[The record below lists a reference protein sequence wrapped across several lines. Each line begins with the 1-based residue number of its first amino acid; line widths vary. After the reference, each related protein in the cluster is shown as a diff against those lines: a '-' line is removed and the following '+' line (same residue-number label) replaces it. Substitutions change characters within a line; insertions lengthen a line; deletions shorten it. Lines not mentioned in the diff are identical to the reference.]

1 MKTVVI
7 YQSSTGFTKQ
17 YAQWIASDLECD
29 AIDIKKLSGNDLKQ
43 YDYIIYGGWIMGNMI
58 MGLKKIMNMNPKQL
72 VVFAV
77 GSTQDSEEIRN
88 AIREQNQLGE
98 TPFFYVEGGFRFDKL
113 NFMTRTIL
121 KMLKKSI
128 AKKTDKTEQDIYME
142 KILGTSFDHSDVRY
156 IASLVAYVKGI
167 V

>member
-29 AIDIKKLSGNDLKQ
+29 AIDSKKLSENDLGQ
-43 YDYIIYGGWIMGNMI
+43 YDCIIYGGWIMGNMI
-58 MGLKKIMNMNPKQL
+58 VGLKKIMNRNPKQL

-98 TPFFYVEGGFRFDKL
+98 TPFFYMEGGFRFDKL
-113 NFMTRTIL
+113 NFLTQTML
-121 KMLKKSI
+121 KMMKKSI

-156 IASLVAYVKGI
+156 TVGLVDYVKGM